1 MIDLITAK
9 VQFLQNSITADLS
22 RIPVKLHEDLQ
33 SIGILTPQDL
43 ITLDNV
49 RTLKV
54 DLYPEDYHGE
64 QLLELVDRKSDSLGA
79 VNKLCY
85 TIHCMD
91 NRDKNKFFEN
101 LDNDKYYTLSEAQ
114 HDIDRLREQ
123 RRIKNKK
130 LKQER

>member
-1 MIDLITAK
+1 MITAK

-22 RIPVKLHEDLQ
+22 RLPIKLHEDLQ

-43 ITLDNV
+43 ITLDNA

-54 DLYPEDYHGE
+54 DLYSEDYYGE

-91 NRDKNKFFEN
+91 NRDKNKFFEK
-101 LDNDKYYTLSEAQ
+101 LDDNRYYTLSEAQ
-114 HDIDRLREQ
+114 HDADMLREQ

-130 LKQER
+130 KEQSR

>member
-1 MIDLITAK
+1 MITAR

-22 RIPVKLHEDLQ
+22 RIPVKLHGDLQ

-43 ITLDNV
+43 IMLDNS

-91 NRDKNKFFEN
+91 NRDRNKFFES
-101 LDNDKYYTLSEAQ
+101 LDNNKYYTLSEAQ

-123 RRIKNKK
+123 RRTKNKK
-130 LKQER
+130 VRLER

>member
-1 MIDLITAK
+1 MITAR

-54 DLYPEDYHGE
+54 DLYPEDYRGE
-64 QLLELVDRKSDSLGA
+64 QLLELVDRKTDSLGA
-79 VNKLCY
+79 VSKLCY

-91 NRDKNKFFEN
+91 NRDRNKFFEN

-123 RRIKNKK
+123 RRTKNKK
-130 LKQER
+130 VRLER

>member
-1 MIDLITAK
+1 MITAK

-22 RIPVKLHEDLQ
+22 RLPIKLHEDLQ

-43 ITLDNV
+43 ITLDNA

-54 DLYPEDYHGE
+54 DLYSEDYYGE

-101 LDNDKYYTLSEAQ
+101 LDDNRYYTLSEAQ
-114 HDIDRLREQ
+114 HDADMLREQ

-130 LKQER
+130 KEQSR

>member
-1 MIDLITAK
+1 MITAR

-43 ITLDNV
+43 IMLDNS

-91 NRDKNKFFEN
+91 NRDRNKFFES
-101 LDNDKYYTLSEAQ
+101 LDNNKYYTLSEAQ

-123 RRIKNKK
+123 RRTKNKK
-130 LKQER
+130 VRLER

>member
-1 MIDLITAK
+1 MIDLITAR

-22 RIPVKLHEDLQ
+22 RIPVKLHGDLQ
-33 SIGILTPQDL
+33 SIGILTPQEL
-43 ITLDNV
+43 IMLDNS

-91 NRDKNKFFEN
+91 NRDRNKFFES
-101 LDNDKYYTLSEAQ
+101 LDNNKYYTLSEAQ

-123 RRIKNKK
+123 RRTKNKK
-130 LKQER
+130 VRLER

>member
-1 MIDLITAK
+1 MITAR

-43 ITLDNV
+43 IMLDNS

-91 NRDKNKFFEN
+91 NRDRNKFFES
-101 LDNDKYYTLSEAQ
+101 LDKNKYYTLSEAQ

-123 RRIKNKK
+123 RRTKNKK
-130 LKQER
+130 VRPER

>member
-1 MIDLITAK
+1 MITAR

-22 RIPVKLHEDLQ
+22 RIPVKLHGDLQ

-43 ITLDNV
+43 IMLDNS

-91 NRDKNKFFEN
+91 SRDRNKFFES
-101 LDNDKYYTLSEAQ
+101 LDNNKYYTLSEAQ
-114 HDIDRLREQ
+114 HDADKLREQ

-130 LKQER
+130 VRLER

>member
-9 VQFLQNSITADLS
+9 VQFLQNGITADLS
-22 RIPVKLHEDLQ
+22 RIPVKLHEDLE

-43 ITLDNV
+43 IMLDNS

-91 NRDKNKFFEN
+91 NRDRNKFFES
-101 LDNDKYYTLSEAQ
+101 LDKNKYYTLSEAQ

-123 RRIKNKK
+123 RRTKNKK
-130 LKQER
+130 VRLER

>member
-1 MIDLITAK
+1 MITAR

-33 SIGILTPQDL
+33 SIGILTPQNL
-43 ITLDNV
+43 IMLDNA

-54 DLYPEDYHGE
+54 DLYPKDYYGE

-91 NRDKNKFFEN
+91 NRDRNKFFES
-101 LDNDKYYTLSEAQ
+101 LDNNKYYTLSEAQ

-123 RRIKNKK
+123 RRTKNKK
-130 LKQER
+130 VRLER

>member
-1 MIDLITAK
+1 MITAR

-43 ITLDNV
+43 IMLDNS

-91 NRDKNKFFEN
+91 NRDRNKFFES

-123 RRIKNKK
+123 RRTKNKK
-130 LKQER
+130 VRLER

>member
-91 NRDKNKFFEN
+91 NRDKNKFFES
-101 LDNDKYYTLSEAQ
+101 LDKNKYYTLLEAQ
-114 HDIDRLREQ
+114 HDADKLREQ
-123 RRIKNKK
+123 RRIKNRKK
-130 LKQER
+130 DHIR

>member
-1 MIDLITAK
+1 MITAR

-43 ITLDNV
+43 IMLDNS

-91 NRDKNKFFEN
+91 NRDRNKFFES
-101 LDNDKYYTLSEAQ
+101 LDKNKYYTLSEAQ
-114 HDIDRLREQ
+114 YDIDRLREQ
-123 RRIKNKK
+123 RRTKNKK
-130 LKQER
+130 VRLER

>member
-1 MIDLITAK
+1 MITAK
-9 VQFLQNSITADLS
+9 VQFLQNSISEDLS
-22 RIPVKLHEDLQ
+22 RIPVKLPEYLQ

-91 NRDKNKFFEN
+91 NRDRNKFFESFDKN
-101 LDNDKYYTLSEAQ
+101 KYYTLSEAQ
-114 HDIDRLREQ
+114 YDIDRLREQ
-123 RRIKNKK
+123 RRTKNKK
-130 LKQER
+130 VRLER